1 MIGTPQ
7 MPPYYALGFI
17 QGSQLDLAKI
27 SDLIKNSS
35 DFAIEG
41 FHLDSYYKSGD
52 LFNPAN
58 PTDLEKIIN

>member
-7 MPPYYALGFI
+7 MPPYYALGFT

-41 FHLDSYYKSGD
+41 FHLD
-52 LFNPAN
+52 
-58 PTDLEKIIN
+58 